1 MEAWFEKNVL
11 EPDFPFRLFINEG
24 SCPVAHHW
32 HNEIEIIYMI
42 EGSVKVGVN
51 DKMYN
56 LMKGDIL
63 LINSGD
69 IHCFMPEYNQSN
81 RIVIQFNL
89 SIFDNIDSAISD
101 KKEIRLLFDRSKR
114 LSRYWDSDV
123 KAEMEEQIKDI
134 IREYNEKKE
143 GYKLALKARL
153 YDLVVLLIRKVPME
167 KRTYEDENRQIDTL
181 NRLENVFQYVEKNYS
196 LEISLEQAAFVAG
209 YSIYHFTR
217 FFKKNTGIT
226 FSQYLSNFR
235 ITKAEW
241 ELLNSNSNI
250 TEIAYKS
257 GFNSIKTFNR
267 VFKEVKGQTPS
278 QYRKSKI

>member
-56 LMKGDIL
+56 LMEGDIL

-69 IHCFMPEYNQSN
+69 THCFMPEYNQSN

>member
-24 SCPVAHHW
+24 SCSVAHHW

-42 EGSVKVGVN
+42 EGGVKVGVN
-51 DKMYN
+51 DNMYN

-63 LINSGD
+63 LISSGD
-69 IHCFMPEYNQSN
+69 IHCFMPEYNQSS

-101 KKEIRLLFDRSKR
+101 KKEIRPLFDRSKR

-134 IREYNEKKE
+134 IREYSEKKE

-167 KRTYEDENRQIDTL
+167 KRTYEEENRQIDTL

-196 LEISLEQAAFVAG
+196 SEISLEQVAFVAG

-241 ELLNSNSNI
+241 ELLNDNSNI

-257 GFNSIKTFNR
+257 GFNSTKTFNR

>member
-167 KRTYEDENRQIDTL
+167 KRTYEEENRQIDTL

>member
-1 MEAWFEKNVL
+1 M
-11 EPDFPFRLFINEG
+11 
-24 SCPVAHHW
+24 
-32 HNEIEIIYMI
+32 
-42 EGSVKVGVN
+42 
-51 DKMYN
+51 
-56 LMKGDIL
+56 
-63 LINSGD
+63 
-69 IHCFMPEYNQSN
+69 
-81 RIVIQFNL
+81 
-89 SIFDNIDSAISD
+89 
-101 KKEIRLLFDRSKR
+101 
-114 LSRYWDSDV
+114 
-123 KAEMEEQIKDI
+123 
-134 IREYNEKKE
+134 
-143 GYKLALKARL
+143 KARL

-267 VFKEVKGQTPS
+267 VFKQVKGQAPS

>member
-123 KAEMEEQIKDI
+123 KAEMEEQIRILSGNIMRK
-134 IREYNEKKE
+134 
-143 GYKLALKARL
+143 
-153 YDLVVLLIRKVPME
+153 RKVI
-167 KRTYEDENRQIDTL
+167 N
-181 NRLENVFQYVEKNYS
+181 
-196 LEISLEQAAFVAG
+196 
-209 YSIYHFTR
+209 
-217 FFKKNTGIT
+217 
-226 FSQYLSNFR
+226 
-235 ITKAEW
+235 
-241 ELLNSNSNI
+241 
-250 TEIAYKS
+250 
-257 GFNSIKTFNR
+257 
-267 VFKEVKGQTPS
+267 
-278 QYRKSKI
+278 